1 MSTAV
6 PTAPSVAPPTGSA
19 PAASLRAELSPLGRL
34 AWPVILA
41 EIGWMAM
48 GVVDTVMVGPLGPAA
63 IGGVGLAGILFFAV
77 AACSMGLLL
86 GLDTVVAQAHGAGQP
101 DACRR
106 WFWQGLWLG
115 TFTAVPLAGV
125 LWLERAHVARLG
137 IHPDLLGVVR
147 GNLDI
152 LWLTL
157 VPLFVYA
164 AARRYLQAIG
174 LVRAVAFAL
183 LAANVVNLIGNWA
196 LIYGRLG
203 LPALGTDG
211 AAWATCIA
219 RVVMAAVPLGAI
231 VWYDWRHHTGTPVWR
246 VRRRPV
252 AGELATLL
260 RLGVP
265 AMLQLVFEVSVFALA
280 SAMAGSQA
288 PAASAAHQIALE
300 LVGLAFMVPLGIASA
315 AAVRVGHAAGR
326 RDGPGAARAGWAA
339 MALGIAAM
347 VTTALSFVLVPGLLI
362 GVFSRDPHVIVTG
375 TRLLAIGAVFAVFDG
390 VQVVA
395 TGALR
400 GIGDTRGPMMW
411 NLLGHWC
418 LGLPIAY
425 TLTFV
430 AGWGVV
436 GIWIGLSTG
445 LIVVGIGLTR
455 TWARAAR
462 EWSLHHG
469 Q

>member
-6 PTAPSVAPPTGSA
+6 PTSPSVGPTAGA
-19 PAASLRAELSPLGRL
+19 AATASLRGELGPLGRL

-48 GVVDTVMVGPLGPAA
+48 GIVDTVMVGPLGPAA
-63 IGGVGLAGILFFAV
+63 ISGVGLAGILFFAI

-125 LWLERAHVARLG
+125 LWLQRANVARLG
-137 IHPDLLGVVR
+137 IHPDVLGVVR
-147 GNLDI
+147 GNLEI

-219 RVVMAAVPLGAI
+219 RVTMAVVTVGAV
-231 VWYDWRHHTGTPVWR
+231 VWHDWRHHTGTPVWR

-252 AGELATLL
+252 AAELATLL

-265 AMLQLVFEVSVFALA
+265 AMLQMVFEVSVFALA

-288 PAASAAHQIALE
+288 PTASAAHQIALE
-300 LVGLAFMVPLGIASA
+300 MAGLAFMVPLGIASA
-315 AAVRVGHAAGR
+315 AAVRVGHAVGR
-326 RDGPGAARAGWAA
+326 GDGPGTARAGWAA
-339 MALGIAAM
+339 IALGIAAM
-347 VTTALSFVLVPGLLI
+347 MTTALVFVLVPGLVI
-362 GVFSRDPHVIVTG
+362 GAFSRDPQVIVTG
-375 TRLLAIGAVFAVFDG
+375 TRLLAIAAVFAVFDG

-400 GIGDTRGPMMW
+400 GVGDTRGPMVW
-411 NLLGHWC
+411 NLLGHWG
-418 LGLPIAY
+418 LGLPIAF

-445 LIVVGIGLTR
+445 LIVVGVALTR

-462 EWSLHHG
+462 EWSLQHG